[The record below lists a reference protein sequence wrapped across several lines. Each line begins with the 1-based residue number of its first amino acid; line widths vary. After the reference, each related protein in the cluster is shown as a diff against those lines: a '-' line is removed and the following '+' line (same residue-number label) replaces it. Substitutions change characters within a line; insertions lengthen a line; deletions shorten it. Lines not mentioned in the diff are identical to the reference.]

1 MWESEKLFVRKVF
14 GEVMAIEEKTKKN
27 LSIDAKRLPH
37 WGRSLKIA
45 SSAKD
50 RKKKNKKKKQKTEG
64 REITNKREQI
74 SSPNN
79 FECLDV
85 PLF

>member
-14 GEVMAIEEKTKKN
+14 GEVMAIEEKTKMN

-50 RKKKNKKKKQKTEG
+50 RKKKKTKKKPKKNW
-64 REITNKREQI
+64 RKR
-74 SSPNN
+74 N
-79 FECLDV
+79 
-85 PLF
+85 

>member
-27 LSIDAKRLPH
+27 LSIDVKRLPH

-50 RKKKNKKKKQKTEG
+50 RKKKQNKKQKTEG

>member
-27 LSIDAKRLPH
+27 LSIDVKRLPH

-50 RKKKNKKKKQKTEG
+50 RKKQKKQKKKNW
-64 REITNKREQI
+64 RKRNYKQI

>member
-1 MWESEKLFVRKVF
+1 MQKDCLTEADHWKLPLLP
-14 GEVMAIEEKTKKN
+14 KT
-27 LSIDAKRLPH
+27 AE
-37 WGRSLKIA
+37 
-45 SSAKD
+45 
-50 RKKKNKKKKQKTEG
+50 KKKQKKQKKKNEG
-64 REITNKREQI
+64 REITNKGEQI

>member
-50 RKKKNKKKKQKTEG
+50 RKKKNKQKKKNW
-64 REITNKREQI
+64 RKRNYKQARA
-74 SSPNN
+74 N
-79 FECLDV
+79 FQSQ
-85 PLF
+85 

>member
-1 MWESEKLFVRKVF
+1 MQKDCLTEADHWKLPLLP
-14 GEVMAIEEKTKKN
+14 KT
-27 LSIDAKRLPH
+27 A
-37 WGRSLKIA
+37 
-45 SSAKD
+45 
-50 RKKKNKKKKQKTEG
+50 KNKNKKKQKTEG